1 MKYSVQLKVYEGP
14 LDLLY
19 DLITKHKIDIKDISI
34 IEITKQYLNY
44 LDMLEGFDL
53 EIASEF
59 ITMASK
65 LLQIKSKYLLYKQRN
80 DEEEEDPRLEL
91 MEQLAEYKK
100 YKNAAQDL
108 KNNVTY
114 VEDIFY
120 RKKEEIVV
128 EENLDLETISL
139 DAIVKILPHI
149 LNVKNNN
156 EEEVLKDD
164 KLNKIVRTRIIS
176 VEEKMHY
183 VRDIIKEK
191 EDVKFTS
198 LISNYQKDEVIATFL
213 SVLELIKTHEVIVVQ
228 DLFFD
233 DILIKKN
240 MES

>member
-19 DLITKHKIDIKDISI
+19 DLIAKHKIDIKDISI
-34 IEITKQYLNY
+34 IEITKQYLAY
-44 LDMLEGFDL
+44 LDMLEEFDL

-59 ITMASK
+59 IIMASK

-91 MEQLAEYKK
+91 MEKLVEYKK
-100 YKNAAQDL
+100 FKNATEDL
-108 KNNVTY
+108 KSNVTY
-114 VEDIFY
+114 IEDVFY
-120 RKKEEIVV
+120 RKKEEVVV

-139 DAIVKILPHI
+139 DSIVKILPHI
-149 LNVKNNN
+149 LKVKKD
-156 EEEVLKDD
+156 ELEEVKDE

-183 VRDIIKEK
+183 VRDIMKEK
-191 EDVKFTS
+191 ENIRFTN
-198 LISNYQKDEVIATFL
+198 LIDTYKKDEIIATFL
-213 SVLELIKTHEVIVVQ
+213 SVLELIKTNEIMVVQ
-228 DLFFD
+228 DLFFE
-233 DILIKKN
+233 DILIKRN

>member
-34 IEITKQYLNY
+34 IEITKQYLAY
-44 LDMLEGFDL
+44 LDMLEEFDL

-65 LLQIKSKYLLYKQRN
+65 LLQIKSRYLLYKQRD
-80 DEEEEDPRLEL
+80 DENEEDPRLEL
-91 MEQLAEYKK
+91 MEKLVEYKK
-100 YKNAAQDL
+100 FKNATEDL

-114 VEDIFY
+114 IEDVFY
-120 RKKEEIVV
+120 RKKEEVV
-128 EENLDLETISL
+128 IDEKLDLETISL
-139 DAIVKILPHI
+139 EAIVKILPHI
-149 LNVKNNN
+149 MKVDK
-156 EEEVLKDD
+156 EELEEIKDD
-164 KLNKIVRTRIIS
+164 KLNRIVKTRIIS

-191 EDVKFTS
+191 EDIKFTN
-198 LISNYQKDEVIATFL
+198 LISNYEKDEIIATFL
-213 SVLELIKTHEVIVVQ
+213 SVLELIKTNEVIVVQ

-233 DILIKKN
+233 DILIKRN

>member
-34 IEITKQYLNY
+34 IEITKQYLAY
-44 LDMLEGFDL
+44 LDMLEEFDL

-65 LLQIKSKYLLYKQRN
+65 LLQIKSRYLLYKQRD
-80 DEEEEDPRLEL
+80 DENEEDPRLEL
-91 MEQLAEYKK
+91 MEKLVEYKK
-100 YKNAAQDL
+100 FKNATEDL

-114 VEDIFY
+114 IEDVFY
-120 RKKEEIVV
+120 RKKEEVV
-128 EENLDLETISL
+128 IDEKLDLETISIE
-139 DAIVKILPHI
+139 AIVKILPHI
-149 LNVKNNN
+149 MKVDK
-156 EEEVLKDD
+156 EELEEIKDD
-164 KLNKIVRTRIIS
+164 KLNKIVKTRIIS

-191 EDVKFTS
+191 KDIKFTN
-198 LISNYQKDEVIATFL
+198 LISNYEKDEIIATFL
-213 SVLELIKTHEVIVVQ
+213 SVLELIKTNEVIVVQ

-233 DILIKKN
+233 DILIKRN

>member
-34 IEITKQYLNY
+34 IEITKQYLAY
-44 LDMLEGFDL
+44 LDMLEEFDL
-53 EIASEF
+53 EIANEF

-65 LLQIKSKYLLYKQRN
+65 LLQIKSRYLLYKQRD
-80 DEEEEDPRLEL
+80 DENEEDPRLEL
-91 MEQLAEYKK
+91 MEKLVEYKK
-100 YKNAAQDL
+100 FKNATEDL

-114 VEDIFY
+114 IEDVFY
-120 RKKEEIVV
+120 RKKEEVV
-128 EENLDLETISL
+128 IDEKLDLETISIE
-139 DAIVKILPHI
+139 AIVKILPHI
-149 LNVKNNN
+149 MKVDK
-156 EEEVLKDD
+156 EELEEIKDD
-164 KLNKIVRTRIIS
+164 KLNKIVKTRIIS

-191 EDVKFTS
+191 EDIKFTN
-198 LISNYQKDEVIATFL
+198 LISNYEKDEIIATFL
-213 SVLELIKTHEVIVVQ
+213 SVLELIKTNEVIVVQ

-233 DILIKKN
+233 DILIKRN

>member
-19 DLITKHKIDIKDISI
+19 DLIAKHKIDIKDISI
-34 IEITKQYLNY
+34 IEITKQYLAY
-44 LDMLEGFDL
+44 LDMLEEFDL

-59 ITMASK
+59 IIMASK

-91 MEQLAEYKK
+91 MEKLVEYKK
-100 YKNAAQDL
+100 FKNATEDL
-108 KNNVTY
+108 KSNVTY
-114 VEDIFY
+114 IEDVFY
-120 RKKEEIVV
+120 RKKEEVVV

-139 DAIVKILPHI
+139 DSIVKILPHI
-149 LNVKNNN
+149 LKVKKD
-156 EEEVLKDD
+156 ELEEVKDE

-183 VRDIIKEK
+183 VRDIMKEK
-191 EDVKFTS
+191 ENIRFTN
-198 LISNYQKDEVIATFL
+198 LIDTYEKDEIIATFL
-213 SVLELIKTHEVIVVQ
+213 SVLELIKTNEIVVVQ
-228 DLFFD
+228 DLFFE
-233 DILIKKN
+233 DILIKRN

>member
-34 IEITKQYLNY
+34 IEITKQYLAY
-44 LDMLEGFDL
+44 LDMLEEFDL

-80 DEEEEDPRLEL
+80 DEEEEDPRIEL
-91 MEQLAEYKK
+91 MEKLVEYKK
-100 YKNAAQDL
+100 FKNATEDL

-114 VEDIFY
+114 IEDVFY
-120 RKKEEIVV
+120 RKKEEMVI
-128 EENLDLETISL
+128 EEKLDLESISL
-139 DAIVKILPHI
+139 DAIVKILPHV
-149 LNVKNNN
+149 LNVKKD
-156 EEEVLKDD
+156 ELEEVKDD

-183 VRDIIKEK
+183 VRNIIKEK
-191 EDVKFTS
+191 EDIRFTS
-198 LISNYQKDEVIATFL
+198 LITDYEKDEIIATFL
-213 SVLELIKTHEVIVVQ
+213 SVLELIKSNEVIVVQ

-233 DILIKKN
+233 DILIKRN

>member
-34 IEITKQYLNY
+34 IEITKQYLAY
-44 LDMLEGFDL
+44 LDMLEEFDL

-91 MEQLAEYKK
+91 MEKLVEYKK
-100 YKNAAQDL
+100 FKNATEDL

-114 VEDIFY
+114 IEDVFY
-120 RKKEEIVV
+120 RKKEEVII
-128 EENLDLETISL
+128 EEKLDLESISL
-139 DAIVKILPHI
+139 DAIVKILPRI
-149 LNVKNNN
+149 LSVKKD
-156 EEEVLKDD
+156 ELEEVKDD

-183 VRDIIKEK
+183 VRSIIKEK
-191 EDVKFTS
+191 EDIRFTS
-198 LISNYQKDEVIATFL
+198 LITDYEKDEIIATFL
-213 SVLELIKTHEVIVVQ
+213 SVLELIKSNEVIVVQ

-233 DILIKKN
+233 DILIKRN

>member
-34 IEITKQYLNY
+34 IEITKQYLAY
-44 LDMLEGFDL
+44 LDMLEEFDL

-65 LLQIKSKYLLYKQRN
+65 LLQIKSRYLLYKQRD
-80 DEEEEDPRLEL
+80 DENEEDPRLEL
-91 MEQLAEYKK
+91 MEKLVEYKK
-100 YKNAAQDL
+100 FKNATEYL

-114 VEDIFY
+114 IEDVFY
-120 RKKEEIVV
+120 RKKEEVV
-128 EENLDLETISL
+128 IDEKLDLETISL
-139 DAIVKILPHI
+139 EAIVKILPHI
-149 LNVKNNN
+149 MKVDK
-156 EEEVLKDD
+156 EELEEIKDD
-164 KLNKIVRTRIIS
+164 KLNKIVKTRIIS

-191 EDVKFTS
+191 EDIKFTN
-198 LISNYQKDEVIATFL
+198 LISNYEKDEIIATFL
-213 SVLELIKTHEVIVVQ
+213 SVLELIKTNEVIVVQ

-233 DILIKKN
+233 DILIKRN

>member
-34 IEITKQYLNY
+34 IEITKQYLAY
-44 LDMLEGFDL
+44 LDMLEEFDL

-65 LLQIKSKYLLYKQRN
+65 LLQIKSRYLLYKQRD
-80 DEEEEDPRLEL
+80 DENEEDPRLEL
-91 MEQLAEYKK
+91 MEKLVEYKK
-100 YKNAAQDL
+100 FKNATEDL

-114 VEDIFY
+114 IEDVFY
-120 RKKEEIVV
+120 RKKEEVV
-128 EENLDLETISL
+128 IDEKLDLETISL
-139 DAIVKILPHI
+139 EAIVKILPHI
-149 LNVKNNN
+149 MKVDK
-156 EEEVLKDD
+156 EELEEIKDD
-164 KLNKIVRTRIIS
+164 KLNKIVKTRIIS

-191 EDVKFTS
+191 EDIKFTN
-198 LISNYQKDEVIATFL
+198 LISNYEKDEIIATFL
-213 SVLELIKTHEVIVVQ
+213 SVLELIKTNEVIVVQ

-233 DILIKKN
+233 DILIKRN

>member
-34 IEITKQYLNY
+34 IEITKQYLAY
-44 LDMLEGFDL
+44 LDMLEEFDL

-65 LLQIKSKYLLYKQRN
+65 LLQIKSRYLLYKQRD
-80 DEEEEDPRLEL
+80 DENEEDPRLEL
-91 MEQLAEYKK
+91 MEKLVEYKK
-100 YKNAAQDL
+100 FKNATEDL

-114 VEDIFY
+114 IEDVFY
-120 RKKEEIVV
+120 RKKEEVV
-128 EENLDLETISL
+128 IDEKLDLETISL
-139 DAIVKILPHI
+139 EAIVKILPHI
-149 LNVKNNN
+149 MKVDK
-156 EEEVLKDD
+156 EELEEIKDD
-164 KLNKIVRTRIIS
+164 KLNKIVKTRIIS

-191 EDVKFTS
+191 EDIKFTN
-198 LISNYQKDEVIATFL
+198 LISSYEKDEIIATFL
-213 SVLELIKTHEVIVVQ
+213 SVLELIKTNEVIVVQ

-233 DILIKKN
+233 DILIKRN

>member
-34 IEITKQYLNY
+34 IEITKQYLAY
-44 LDMLEGFDL
+44 LDMLEEFDL

-65 LLQIKSKYLLYKQRN
+65 LLQIKSRYLLYKQRD
-80 DEEEEDPRLEL
+80 DENEEDPRLEL
-91 MEQLAEYKK
+91 MEKLVEYKK
-100 YKNAAQDL
+100 FKNATEDL

-114 VEDIFY
+114 IEDVFY
-120 RKKEEIVV
+120 RKKEEVV
-128 EENLDLETISL
+128 IDEKLDLETISIE
-139 DAIVKILPHI
+139 AIVKILPHI
-149 LNVKNNN
+149 MKVDK
-156 EEEVLKDD
+156 EELEEIKDD
-164 KLNKIVRTRIIS
+164 KLNKIVKTRIIS

-191 EDVKFTS
+191 KDIKFTN
-198 LISNYQKDEVIATFL
+198 LISSYEKDEIIATFL
-213 SVLELIKTHEVIVVQ
+213 SVLELIKTNEVIVVQ

>member
-19 DLITKHKIDIKDISI
+19 DLIAKHKIDIKDISI
-34 IEITKQYLNY
+34 IEITKQYLAY
-44 LDMLEGFDL
+44 LDMLEEFDL

-59 ITMASK
+59 IIMASK

-91 MEQLAEYKK
+91 MEKLVEYKK
-100 YKNAAQDL
+100 FKNATEDL
-108 KNNVTY
+108 KSNVTY
-114 VEDIFY
+114 IEDVFY
-120 RKKEEIVV
+120 RKKEEVVV

-139 DAIVKILPHI
+139 DSIVKILPHI
-149 LNVKNNN
+149 LKVKKD
-156 EEEVLKDD
+156 ELEEVKDE

-183 VRDIIKEK
+183 VRDIMKEK
-191 EDVKFTS
+191 ENIRFTN
-198 LISNYQKDEVIATFL
+198 LIDTYEKDEIIATFL
-213 SVLELIKTHEVIVVQ
+213 SVLELIKINEIMVVQ
-228 DLFFD
+228 DLFFE
-233 DILIKKN
+233 DILIKRN

>member
-34 IEITKQYLNY
+34 IEITKQYLAY
-44 LDMLEGFDL
+44 LDMLEEFDL

-91 MEQLAEYKK
+91 MEKLVEYKK
-100 YKNAAQDL
+100 FKNATEDL

-114 VEDIFY
+114 IEDVFY
-120 RKKEEIVV
+120 RKKEEVII
-128 EENLDLETISL
+128 EEKLDLESISL
-139 DAIVKILPHI
+139 EAIVKILPHI
-149 LNVKNNN
+149 LSVKKD
-156 EEEVLKDD
+156 ELEEVKDD

-183 VRDIIKEK
+183 VRSIIKEK
-191 EDVKFTS
+191 EDIRFTS
-198 LISNYQKDEVIATFL
+198 LITDYEKDEIIATFL
-213 SVLELIKTHEVIVVQ
+213 SVLELIKSNEVTVVQ

-233 DILIKKN
+233 DILIKRN

>member
-19 DLITKHKIDIKDISI
+19 DLIAKHKIDIKDISI
-34 IEITKQYLNY
+34 IEITKQYLAY
-44 LDMLEGFDL
+44 LDMLEEFDL

-59 ITMASK
+59 IIMASK

-91 MEQLAEYKK
+91 MEKLVEYKK
-100 YKNAAQDL
+100 FKNATEDL
-108 KNNVTY
+108 KTNVTY
-114 VEDIFY
+114 IEDVFY

-139 DAIVKILPHI
+139 DSIVKILPHI
-149 LNVKNNN
+149 LKVKKD
-156 EEEVLKDD
+156 ELEEVKDE

-183 VRDIIKEK
+183 VRDIMKEK
-191 EDVKFTS
+191 ENIRFTN
-198 LISNYQKDEVIATFL
+198 LIDTYEKDEIIATFL
-213 SVLELIKTHEVIVVQ
+213 SVLELIKTNEIMVVQ
-228 DLFFD
+228 DLFFE
-233 DILIKKN
+233 DILIKRN

>member
-34 IEITKQYLNY
+34 IEITKQYLAY
-44 LDMLEGFDL
+44 LDMLEEFDL

-65 LLQIKSKYLLYKQRN
+65 LLQIKSRYLLYKQRD
-80 DEEEEDPRLEL
+80 DENEEDPRLEL
-91 MEQLAEYKK
+91 MEKLVEYKK
-100 YKNAAQDL
+100 FKNATEDL

-114 VEDIFY
+114 IEDVFY
-120 RKKEEIVV
+120 RKKEEVV
-128 EENLDLETISL
+128 IDEKLDLETISIE
-139 DAIVKILPHI
+139 AIVKILPHI
-149 LNVKNNN
+149 MKVDK
-156 EEEVLKDD
+156 EELEEIKDD
-164 KLNKIVRTRIIS
+164 KLNKIVKTRIIS

-191 EDVKFTS
+191 KDIKFTN
-198 LISNYQKDEVIATFL
+198 LISSYEKDEIIATFL
-213 SVLELIKTHEVIVVQ
+213 SVLELIKTNEVIVVQ

-233 DILIKKN
+233 DILIKRN

>member
-34 IEITKQYLNY
+34 IEITKQYLAY
-44 LDMLEGFDL
+44 LDMLEEFDL

-65 LLQIKSKYLLYKQRN
+65 LLQIKSRYLLYKQRD
-80 DEEEEDPRLEL
+80 DENEEDPRLEL
-91 MEQLAEYKK
+91 MEKLVEYKK
-100 YKNAAQDL
+100 FKNATEDL

-114 VEDIFY
+114 IEDVFY
-120 RKKEEIVV
+120 RKKEEVV
-128 EENLDLETISL
+128 IDEKLDLETISIE
-139 DAIVKILPHI
+139 AIVKILPHI
-149 LNVKNNN
+149 MKVDK
-156 EEEVLKDD
+156 EELEEIKDD
-164 KLNKIVRTRIIS
+164 KLNKIVKTRIIS

-191 EDVKFTS
+191 EDIKFTN
-198 LISNYQKDEVIATFL
+198 LISNYDKDEIIATFL
-213 SVLELIKTHEVIVVQ
+213 SVLELIKTNEVIVVQ

-233 DILIKKN
+233 DILIKRN

>member
-19 DLITKHKIDIKDISI
+19 DLIAKHKIDIKDISI
-34 IEITKQYLNY
+34 IEITKQYLAY
-44 LDMLEGFDL
+44 LDMLEEFDL

-59 ITMASK
+59 IIMASK

-91 MEQLAEYKK
+91 MEKLVEYKK
-100 YKNAAQDL
+100 FKNATEDL
-108 KNNVTY
+108 KSNVTY
-114 VEDIFY
+114 IEDVFY

-139 DAIVKILPHI
+139 DSIVKILPHI
-149 LNVKNNN
+149 LKVKKD
-156 EEEVLKDD
+156 ELEEVKDE

-183 VRDIIKEK
+183 VRDIMKEK
-191 EDVKFTS
+191 ENIRFTN
-198 LISNYQKDEVIATFL
+198 LIDTYEKDEIIATFL
-213 SVLELIKTHEVIVVQ
+213 SVLELIKTNEIMVVQ
-228 DLFFD
+228 DLFFE
-233 DILIKKN
+233 DILIKRN

>member
-19 DLITKHKIDIKDISI
+19 DLIAKHKIDIKDISI
-34 IEITKQYLNY
+34 IEITKQYLAY
-44 LDMLEGFDL
+44 LDMLEEFDL

-91 MEQLAEYKK
+91 MEKLVEYKK
-100 YKNAAQDL
+100 FKNAAEYF

-114 VEDIFY
+114 IEDVFY

-128 EENLDLETISL
+128 EESLDLESISL
-139 DAIVKILPHI
+139 DSIIKILPHI
-149 LNVKNNN
+149 LKVK
-156 EEEVLKDD
+156 KDELEAVKD
-164 KLNKIVRTRIIS
+164 EKLNKIVRTRIIS

-183 VRDIIKEK
+183 IRDIMKEK
-191 EDVKFTS
+191 ENIRFIN
-198 LISNYQKDEVIATFL
+198 LINTYEKDEIIATFL
-213 SVLELIKTHEVIVVQ
+213 SVLELIKTNEITVVQ
-228 DLFFD
+228 DLFFE
-233 DILIKKN
+233 DILIKRN

>member
-34 IEITKQYLNY
+34 IEITKQYLAY
-44 LDMLEGFDL
+44 LDMLEEFDL

-91 MEQLAEYKK
+91 MEKLVEYKK
-100 YKNAAQDL
+100 FKNATEDL

-114 VEDIFY
+114 IEDVFY
-120 RKKEEIVV
+120 RKKEEVII
-128 EENLDLETISL
+128 EEKLDLESISL

-149 LNVKNNN
+149 LSVKKD
-156 EEEVLKDD
+156 ELEEVKDD

-183 VRDIIKEK
+183 VRSIIKEK
-191 EDVKFTS
+191 EDIRFTS
-198 LISNYQKDEVIATFL
+198 LITDYEKDEIIATFL
-213 SVLELIKTHEVIVVQ
+213 SVLELIKSNEVTVVQ

-233 DILIKKN
+233 DILIKRN

>member
-34 IEITKQYLNY
+34 IEITKQYLAY
-44 LDMLEGFDL
+44 LDMLEEFDL

-91 MEQLAEYKK
+91 MEQLVEYKK
-100 YKNAAQDL
+100 FKNATEDL

-114 VEDIFY
+114 IEDVFY
-120 RKKEEIVV
+120 RKKEEVV
-128 EENLDLETISL
+128 IEEKLDLESISL

-149 LNVKNNN
+149 LNVKKD
-156 EEEVLKDD
+156 ELEEVKDD

-183 VRDIIKEK
+183 VRNIIKEK
-191 EDVKFTS
+191 EDIRFTS
-198 LISNYQKDEVIATFL
+198 LITDYEKDEIIATFL
-213 SVLELIKTHEVIVVQ
+213 SVLELIKSNEVIVVQ

-233 DILIKKN
+233 DILIKRN

>member
-91 MEQLAEYKK
+91 MEQLAEYRK